1 MNRFKRYFSL
11 AVITASLVSSYS
23 INAYAKEMLELNRTK
38 VDENTVSLK
47 LENVEHIIKSFSLTV
62 KLDGDVEFDKI
73 NFSKELKENGKVNYK
88 YDKEKKIIN
97 IYVTSKENLVS
108 KNGTINIGTI
118 DVKGKDGDIYNV
130 SLNGITGKSIFKGVD
145 NREKKIEINEGK
157 LTGDKE
163 FVYGVEDSGG
173 SETPE
178 KPETPGKPEV
188 PENPG
193 DSESPE
199 NPGDNEVIPGN
210 PDEETPGAPE
220 KPSKPE
226 VDPEDKEEQD
236 KIDEDNNKDESS
248 KNEESNKEDN
258 KNDSDKENIPSTGYS
273 AYIGLSAL
281 LIGVGTALI
290 IKKKK

>member
-47 LENVEHIIKSFSLTV
+47 LENVEHIIKSFSITV
-62 KLDGDVEFDKI
+62 KLDGDVELDKI
-73 NFSKELKENGKVNYK
+73 NFSKELKEKGKVNYK

-108 KNGTINIGTI
+108 KNGTINIGTV

-130 SLNGITGKSIFKGVD
+130 SLNSITGKSIFKGVD
-145 NREKKIEINEGK
+145 NTEKKIEINDGK

-163 FVYGVEDSGG
+163 FVYGVENPGG
-173 SETPE
+173 SETPDKPGDSE
-178 KPETPGKPEV
+178 KPETPEIPET
-188 PENPG
+188 PENP
-193 DSESPE
+193 E
-199 NPGDNEVIPGN
+199 DNEVIPDN

-220 KPSKPE
+220 KPSEPEIKPDE
-226 VDPEDKEEQD
+226 NEEQD
-236 KIDEDNNKDESS
+236 KVDEDSNKDESE
-248 KNEESNKEDN
+248 KGEESNKEEN
-258 KNDSDKENIPSTGYS
+258 KNDSNKGNVPSTGYS

-281 LIGVGTALI
+281 LIGAGTALV

>member
-47 LENVEHIIKSFSLTV
+47 LENVEHIIKSFSITV
-62 KLDGDVEFDKI
+62 KLDGDVELDKI
-73 NFSKELKENGKVNYK
+73 NFSKELKEKGKVNYK

-108 KNGTINIGTI
+108 KNGTINIGTV

-130 SLNGITGKSIFKGVD
+130 SLNSITGKSIFKGVD
-145 NREKKIEINEGK
+145 NTEKKIEINDGK

-163 FVYGVEDSGG
+163 FVYGVENPGG
-173 SETPE
+173 SETPDKPGDSE
-178 KPETPGKPEV
+178 KPETPEIPET
-188 PENPG
+188 PENP
-193 DSESPE
+193 E
-199 NPGDNEVIPGN
+199 DNEVIPDN
-210 PDEETPGAPE
+210 PDEEKPGAPE
-220 KPSKPE
+220 KPSEPEIKPDE
-226 VDPEDKEEQD
+226 NEEQD
-236 KIDEDNNKDESS
+236 KVDEDSNKDESE
-248 KNEESNKEDN
+248 KGEESNKEDN
-258 KNDSDKENIPSTGYS
+258 KNDSNKGNVPSTGYS

-281 LIGVGTALI
+281 LIGAGTALV

>member
-47 LENVEHIIKSFSLTV
+47 LENVEHIIKSFSITV
-62 KLDGDVEFDKI
+62 KLDGDVELDKI
-73 NFSKELKENGKVNYK
+73 NFSKELKEKGKVNYK

-108 KNGTINIGTI
+108 KNGTINIGTVY
-118 DVKGKDGDIYNV
+118 VKGKDGDIYNV
-130 SLNGITGKSIFKGVD
+130 SLNSITGKSIFKGVD
-145 NREKKIEINEGK
+145 NTEKKIEINDGK

-163 FVYGVEDSGG
+163 FVYGVENPGG
-173 SETPE
+173 SETPDKPGDSE
-178 KPETPGKPEV
+178 KPETPEIPET
-188 PENPG
+188 PENP
-193 DSESPE
+193 E
-199 NPGDNEVIPGN
+199 DNEVIPDN

-220 KPSKPE
+220 KPSEPEIKPDE
-226 VDPEDKEEQD
+226 NEEQD
-236 KIDEDNNKDESS
+236 KVDEDSNKDESE
-248 KNEESNKEDN
+248 KGEESNKEDN
-258 KNDSDKENIPSTGYS
+258 KNDSNKGNVPSTGYS
-273 AYIGLSAL
+273 AYIRLSAL
-281 LIGVGTALI
+281 LIGAGTALV

>member
-62 KLDGDVEFDKI
+62 KLEGDVTLDKV
-73 NFSKELKENGKVNYK
+73 NFSKELEEKGKVNYK

-130 SLNGITGKSIFKGVD
+130 SLNSITGKSIFKGVD
-145 NREKKIEINEGK
+145 NTEKKIEINEGK

-163 FVYGVEDSGG
+163 FVYGVESPGDS
-173 SETPE
+173 
-178 KPETPGKPEV
+178 ETPGKPET
-188 PENPG
+188 PETP
-193 DSESPE
+193 ETPE

-220 KPSKPE
+220 KPSEPEIKPDE
-226 VDPEDKEEQD
+226 NEEQD
-236 KIDEDNNKDESS
+236 KVDEDSN
-248 KNEESNKEDN
+248 KNEESNTEDN
-258 KNDSDKENIPSTGYS
+258 KNDLNKGNVPSTGYS
-273 AYIGLSAL
+273 SYIGLSAL
-281 LIGVGTALI
+281 LIGAGTALV

>member
-62 KLDGDVEFDKI
+62 KLEGDVELDKV
-73 NFSKELKENGKVNYK
+73 NFSKELEEKGKVNYK

-118 DVKGKDGDIYNV
+118 DIKGKDGDIYNV
-130 SLNGITGKSIFKGVD
+130 SLNSITGKSIFKGVD
-145 NREKKIEINEGK
+145 NTEKKIEINEGK

-163 FVYGVEDSGG
+163 FVYGVESPGDS
-173 SETPE
+173 
-178 KPETPGKPEV
+178 ETPGKPET
-188 PENPG
+188 
-193 DSESPE
+193 PE

-220 KPSKPE
+220 KPSEPE
-226 VDPEDKEEQD
+226 VNPEDKEEQD
-236 KIDEDNNKDESS
+236 KVEEDSNKDESS
-248 KNEESNKEDN
+248 KNEDTNKEDN
-258 KNDSDKENIPSTGYS
+258 KNDSDKGNMPSSGYS

-281 LIGVGTALI
+281 LIGVGTALV

>member
-62 KLDGDVEFDKI
+62 KLDGDVELDKI
-73 NFSKELKENGKVNYK
+73 NFSKELKEKGKVNYK

-108 KNGTINIGTI
+108 KNGTINIGTV

-130 SLNGITGKSIFKGVD
+130 SLNSITGKSIFKGVD
-145 NREKKIEINEGK
+145 NTEKKIEINDGK

-163 FVYGVEDSGG
+163 FVYGVENPGG
-173 SETPE
+173 SETPDKPGDSE
-178 KPETPGKPEV
+178 KPETPET
-188 PENPG
+188 
-193 DSESPE
+193 PE

-220 KPSKPE
+220 KPSEPEIKPDE
-226 VDPEDKEEQD
+226 NEEQD
-236 KIDEDNNKDESS
+236 KVDEDSNKDESE
-248 KNEESNKEDN
+248 KGEESNKEEN
-258 KNDSDKENIPSTGYS
+258 KNDSNKGNVPSTGYS

-281 LIGVGTALI
+281 LIGAGTALV

>member
-62 KLDGDVEFDKI
+62 KLDGDVELDKI
-73 NFSKELKENGKVNYK
+73 NFSKELKEKGKVNYK

-108 KNGTINIGTI
+108 KNGTINIGTV
-118 DVKGKDGDIYNV
+118 DVKGKDGAIYNV
-130 SLNGITGKSIFKGVD
+130 SLNSITGKSIFKGVD
-145 NREKKIEINEGK
+145 NTEKKIEINDGK

-163 FVYGVEDSGG
+163 FVYGVENPGG
-173 SETPE
+173 SETPDKPEDSE
-178 KPETPGKPEV
+178 KPETPEI
-188 PENPG
+188 PENP
-193 DSESPE
+193 E
-199 NPGDNEVIPGN
+199 DNEVIPDN

-220 KPSKPE
+220 KPSEPEIKPDE
-226 VDPEDKEEQD
+226 NEEQD
-236 KIDEDNNKDESS
+236 KVEEDSNKDESE
-248 KNEESNKEDN
+248 KGEESNKEDN
-258 KNDSDKENIPSTGYS
+258 KNDSNKGNVPSTGYS

-281 LIGVGTALI
+281 LIGAGTALV

>member
-62 KLDGDVEFDKI
+62 KLDGDVELDKI
-73 NFSKELKENGKVNYK
+73 NFSKELKEKGKVNYK

-108 KNGTINIGTI
+108 KNGTINIGTV
-118 DVKGKDGDIYNV
+118 DVKGKDGAIYNV
-130 SLNGITGKSIFKGVD
+130 SLNSITGKSIFKGVD
-145 NREKKIEINEGK
+145 NTEKKIEINDGK

-163 FVYGVEDSGG
+163 FVYGVENPGG
-173 SETPE
+173 SETPDKPGDSE
-178 KPETPGKPEV
+178 KPETPEIPEI
-188 PENPG
+188 PENP
-193 DSESPE
+193 E
-199 NPGDNEVIPGN
+199 DNEVIPDN
-210 PDEETPGAPE
+210 TDEETPGAPE
-220 KPSKPE
+220 KPSEPEIKPDE
-226 VDPEDKEEQD
+226 NEEQD
-236 KIDEDNNKDESS
+236 KVDEDSNKDESE
-248 KNEESNKEDN
+248 KGEESNKEDSN
-258 KNDSDKENIPSTGYS
+258 KGNVPSTGYS
-273 AYIGLSAL
+273 AYIGLSVL
-281 LIGVGTALI
+281 LIGAGTALV

>member
-62 KLDGDVEFDKI
+62 KLDGDVELDKI
-73 NFSKELKENGKVNYK
+73 NFSKELKEKGKVNYK

-108 KNGTINIGTI
+108 KNGTINIGTV
-118 DVKGKDGDIYNV
+118 DVKGKDGAIYNV
-130 SLNGITGKSIFKGVD
+130 SLNSITGKSIFKGVD
-145 NREKKIEINEGK
+145 NTEKKIEINDGK

-163 FVYGVEDSGG
+163 FVYGVENPGG
-173 SETPE
+173 SETPDKPEDSE
-178 KPETPGKPEV
+178 KPETPEIPET
-188 PENPG
+188 PENP
-193 DSESPE
+193 E
-199 NPGDNEVIPGN
+199 DNEVIPDN

-220 KPSKPE
+220 KPSEPEIKPDE
-226 VDPEDKEEQD
+226 NEEQD
-236 KIDEDNNKDESS
+236 KVEEDSNKDESE
-248 KNEESNKEDN
+248 KGEESNKEDN
-258 KNDSDKENIPSTGYS
+258 KNDSNKGNVPSTGYS

-281 LIGVGTALI
+281 LIGAGTALV

>member
-62 KLDGDVEFDKI
+62 KLEGDVELDKV
-73 NFSKELKENGKVNYK
+73 NLSKELEEKGKVNYK

-118 DVKGKDGDIYNV
+118 DIKGKDGDIYNV
-130 SLNGITGKSIFKGVD
+130 SLNSITGKSIFKGVD
-145 NREKKIEINEGK
+145 NTEKKIEINEGK

-163 FVYGVEDSGG
+163 FVYGVESPGDS
-173 SETPE
+173 
-178 KPETPGKPEV
+178 ETPGKPET
-188 PENPG
+188 PET
-193 DSESPE
+193 PE

-220 KPSKPE
+220 KPSEPE
-226 VDPEDKEEQD
+226 VNPEDKEEQD
-236 KIDEDNNKDESS
+236 KVEEDSNKDESS
-248 KNEESNKEDN
+248 KNEDTNKEDN
-258 KNDSDKENIPSTGYS
+258 KNDSDKGNMPSSGYS

-281 LIGVGTALI
+281 LIGVGTALV

>member
-11 AVITASLVSSYS
+11 AVIIASLVSSYS

-62 KLDGDVEFDKI
+62 KLDGDVELDKI
-73 NFSKELKENGKVNYK
+73 NFSKELKEKGKVNYK

-108 KNGTINIGTI
+108 KNGTINIGTV
-118 DVKGKDGDIYNV
+118 DVKGKDGAIYNV
-130 SLNGITGKSIFKGVD
+130 SLNSITGKSIFKGVD
-145 NREKKIEINEGK
+145 NIEKKIEINDGK

-163 FVYGVEDSGG
+163 FVYGVENPGG
-173 SETPE
+173 SETPDKPGDSE
-178 KPETPGKPEV
+178 KPETPEIPET
-188 PENPG
+188 PENP
-193 DSESPE
+193 E
-199 NPGDNEVIPGN
+199 DNEVIPDN

-220 KPSKPE
+220 KPIEPEIKPDE
-226 VDPEDKEEQD
+226 NEEQD
-236 KIDEDNNKDESS
+236 KVDEDSNKDESE
-248 KNEESNKEDN
+248 KGEESNKEDN
-258 KNDSDKENIPSTGYS
+258 KNDSNKGNVPSTGYS

-281 LIGVGTALI
+281 LIGAGTALV

>member
-62 KLDGDVEFDKI
+62 KLDGDVELDKI
-73 NFSKELKENGKVNYK
+73 NFSKELKEKGKVNYK

-108 KNGTINIGTI
+108 KNGTINVGTV
-118 DVKGKDGDIYNV
+118 DVKGKDGAIYNV
-130 SLNGITGKSIFKGVD
+130 SLNSITGKSIFKGVD
-145 NREKKIEINEGK
+145 NTEKKIEINDGK

-163 FVYGVEDSGG
+163 FVYGVENPGG
-173 SETPE
+173 SETPDKPGDSE
-178 KPETPGKPEV
+178 KPETPEIPET
-188 PENPG
+188 PENP
-193 DSESPE
+193 E
-199 NPGDNEVIPGN
+199 DNEVIPDN

-220 KPSKPE
+220 KPSEPEIKPDE
-226 VDPEDKEEQD
+226 NEEQD
-236 KIDEDNNKDESS
+236 KVDEDSNKDESE
-248 KNEESNKEDN
+248 KGEESNKEDN
-258 KNDSDKENIPSTGYS
+258 KNDSNKGNVPSTGYS

-281 LIGVGTALI
+281 LIGAGTALV

>member
-62 KLDGDVEFDKI
+62 KLEGDVELDKV
-73 NFSKELKENGKVNYK
+73 NFSKELEEKGKVNYK

-130 SLNGITGKSIFKGVD
+130 SLNSITGKSIFKGVD
-145 NREKKIEINEGK
+145 NTEKKIEINEGK

-163 FVYGVEDSGG
+163 FVYGVESPGDS
-173 SETPE
+173 
-178 KPETPGKPEV
+178 ETPGKPET
-188 PENPG
+188 PETP
-193 DSESPE
+193 ETPE

-220 KPSKPE
+220 KPSEPE
-226 VDPEDKEEQD
+226 VNPEDKEEQD
-236 KIDEDNNKDESS
+236 KVDEDSN
-248 KNEESNKEDN
+248 KNEESNTEDN
-258 KNDSDKENIPSTGYS
+258 KNDLNKGNVPSTGYS
-273 AYIGLSAL
+273 SYIGLSAL
-281 LIGVGTALI
+281 LIGAGTALV

>member
-47 LENVEHIIKSFSLTV
+47 LENVEHIIKSFSITV
-62 KLDGDVEFDKI
+62 KLDGDVELDKI
-73 NFSKELKENGKVNYK
+73 NFSKELKEKGKVNYK

-97 IYVTSKENLVS
+97 IYITSKENLVS
-108 KNGTINIGTI
+108 KNGTINIGTV
-118 DVKGKDGDIYNV
+118 DVKGKDGAIYNV
-130 SLNGITGKSIFKGVD
+130 SLNSITGKSIFKGVD
-145 NREKKIEINEGK
+145 NTEKKIEINDGK

-163 FVYGVEDSGG
+163 FVYGVENPGG
-173 SETPE
+173 SETPDKPGDSE
-178 KPETPGKPEV
+178 KPETPEIPET
-188 PENPG
+188 PENP
-193 DSESPE
+193 E
-199 NPGDNEVIPGN
+199 DNEVIPDN

-220 KPSKPE
+220 KPSEPEIKPDE
-226 VDPEDKEEQD
+226 NEEQD
-236 KIDEDNNKDESS
+236 KVDEDSNKDESE
-248 KNEESNKEDN
+248 KGEESNKEDN
-258 KNDSDKENIPSTGYS
+258 KNDSNKGNVPSTGYS

-281 LIGVGTALI
+281 LIGAGTALV

>member
-62 KLDGDVEFDKI
+62 KLDGDVGLDKI
-73 NFSKELKENGKVNYK
+73 NFSKELKEKGKVNYK

-108 KNGTINIGTI
+108 KNGTINIGTV
-118 DVKGKDGDIYNV
+118 DVKGKDGAIYSV
-130 SLNGITGKSIFKGVD
+130 SLNSITGKSIFKGVD
-145 NREKKIEINEGK
+145 NTEKKIEINDGK

-163 FVYGVEDSGG
+163 FVYGVENPGG
-173 SETPE
+173 SETPDKPEDSE
-178 KPETPGKPEV
+178 KPETPEIPET
-188 PENPG
+188 PENP
-193 DSESPE
+193 E
-199 NPGDNEVIPGN
+199 DNEVIPDN

-220 KPSKPE
+220 KPSEPEIKPDE
-226 VDPEDKEEQD
+226 NEEQD
-236 KIDEDNNKDESS
+236 KVEEDSNKDESE
-248 KNEESNKEDN
+248 KGEESNKEDN
-258 KNDSDKENIPSTGYS
+258 KNNSNKGNVPSTGYS

-281 LIGVGTALI
+281 LIGAGTALV

>member
-62 KLDGDVEFDKI
+62 KLDGDVELDKI
-73 NFSKELKENGKVNYK
+73 NFSKELKEKGKVNYK

-108 KNGTINIGTI
+108 KNGTINIGTV
-118 DVKGKDGDIYNV
+118 DVKGKDGAIYNV
-130 SLNGITGKSIFKGVD
+130 SLNSITGKSIFKGVD
-145 NREKKIEINEGK
+145 NKEKKIEINDGK

-163 FVYGVEDSGG
+163 FVYGVENPGG

-178 KPETPGKPEV
+178 IPETP
-188 PENPG
+188 ENP
-193 DSESPE
+193 E
-199 NPGDNEVIPGN
+199 DNEVIPDN

-220 KPSKPE
+220 KPSEPEIKPDE
-226 VDPEDKEEQD
+226 NEEQD
-236 KIDEDNNKDESS
+236 KVEEDSNKDESE
-248 KNEESNKEDN
+248 KGEESNKEDN
-258 KNDSDKENIPSTGYS
+258 KNDSNKGNVPSTGYS

-281 LIGVGTALI
+281 LIGAGTALV

>member
-62 KLDGDVEFDKI
+62 KLDGDVELDKI
-73 NFSKELKENGKVNYK
+73 NFSNELNENSKVNYK

-130 SLNGITGKSIFKGVD
+130 SLNSITGKSIFKGVD
-145 NREKKIEINEGK
+145 NTEKKIEINEGK

-163 FVYGVEDSGG
+163 FVYGVESPGDS
-173 SETPE
+173 
-178 KPETPGKPEV
+178 ETPGKPETPETPET
-188 PENPG
+188 PEN
-193 DSESPE
+193 PE

-220 KPSKPE
+220 KPSEPEIKPDE
-226 VDPEDKEEQD
+226 NEEQD
-236 KIDEDNNKDESS
+236 KVDEDSNKDESE
-248 KNEESNKEDN
+248 KGEESNKEDN
-258 KNDSDKENIPSTGYS
+258 KNDLNKGNVPSTGYS
-273 AYIGLSAL
+273 SYIGLSAL
-281 LIGVGTALI
+281 LIGAGTALV

>member
-62 KLDGDVEFDKI
+62 KLDGDVELDKI
-73 NFSKELKENGKVNYK
+73 NFSKELKEKGKVNYK

-108 KNGTINIGTI
+108 KNGTINIGTV
-118 DVKGKDGDIYNV
+118 DVKGKDGAIYNV
-130 SLNGITGKSIFKGVD
+130 SLNSITGKSIFKGVD
-145 NREKKIEINEGK
+145 NTEKKIEINDGK

-163 FVYGVEDSGG
+163 FVYGVENPGG
-173 SETPE
+173 SETPDKPENSE
-178 KPETPGKPEV
+178 KPETPEIPET
-188 PENPG
+188 PENP
-193 DSESPE
+193 E
-199 NPGDNEVIPGN
+199 DNEVIPDN

-220 KPSKPE
+220 KPSEPEIKPDE
-226 VDPEDKEEQD
+226 NEEQD
-236 KIDEDNNKDESS
+236 KVEEDSNKDESE
-248 KNEESNKEDN
+248 KGEESNKEDN
-258 KNDSDKENIPSTGYS
+258 KNDSNKGNVPSTGYS

-281 LIGVGTALI
+281 LIGAGTALV

>member
-47 LENVEHIIKSFSLTV
+47 LENVQHIIKSFSLTV
-62 KLDGDVEFDKI
+62 KLDGDVELDKI
-73 NFSKELKENGKVNYK
+73 NFSKELKERSKVNYK

-118 DVKGKDGDIYNV
+118 DIKGKDGDIYNV
-130 SLNGITGKSIFKGVD
+130 SLNSITGKSIFKGVD
-145 NREKKIEINEGK
+145 NTEKKIEINEGK

-163 FVYGVEDSGG
+163 FVYGVESPGDS
-173 SETPE
+173 
-178 KPETPGKPEV
+178 ETPGKPET
-188 PENPG
+188 PET
-193 DSESPE
+193 PE

-220 KPSKPE
+220 KPSEPE
-226 VDPEDKEEQD
+226 VNPEDKEEQD
-236 KIDEDNNKDESS
+236 KVEEDSNKDESS
-248 KNEESNKEDN
+248 KNEDTNKEDN
-258 KNDSDKENIPSTGYS
+258 KNDSDKGNMPSSGYS

-281 LIGVGTALI
+281 LIGVGTALV

>member
-62 KLDGDVEFDKI
+62 KLDGDVELDKI
-73 NFSKELKENGKVNYK
+73 NFSKELKEKGKVNYK

-108 KNGTINIGTI
+108 KNGTINVGTV

-130 SLNGITGKSIFKGVD
+130 SLNSITGKSIFKGVD
-145 NREKKIEINEGK
+145 NTEKKIEINDGK

-163 FVYGVEDSGG
+163 FVYGVENPGG
-173 SETPE
+173 SETPDKPGDSEKPE
-178 KPETPGKPEV
+178 KPETPET
-188 PENPG
+188 
-193 DSESPE
+193 PE

-220 KPSKPE
+220 KPSEPEIKPDE
-226 VDPEDKEEQD
+226 NEEQD
-236 KIDEDNNKDESS
+236 KVDEDSNKDESE
-248 KNEESNKEDN
+248 KGEESNKEDN
-258 KNDSDKENIPSTGYS
+258 KNDSNKGNVPSTGYS
-273 AYIGLSAL
+273 AYIGLSEL
-281 LIGVGTALI
+281 LIGAGTALV

>member
-47 LENVEHIIKSFSLTV
+47 LENVQHIIKSFSLTV
-62 KLDGDVEFDKI
+62 KLDGDVELDKI
-73 NFSKELKENGKVNYK
+73 NFSNELKEKGKVNYK

-97 IYVTSKENLVS
+97 IYVTSKENLSS

-118 DVKGKDGDIYNV
+118 DIKGKDGDIYNV
-130 SLNGITGKSIFKGVD
+130 SLNSITGKSIFKGVD
-145 NREKKIEINEGK
+145 NTEKKIKINEGK

-163 FVYGVEDSGG
+163 FIYGVES
-173 SETPE
+173 
-178 KPETPGKPEV
+178 
-188 PENPG
+188 PG
-193 DSESPE
+193 DSETPGNPETPEIPDKPETPE

-210 PDEETPGAPE
+210 PDEETPGTPE
-220 KPSKPE
+220 KPSKPD
-226 VDPEDKEEQD
+226 VNPEDKEEQD
-236 KIDEDNNKDESS
+236 KVEEDSNKDESS
-248 KNEESNKEDN
+248 K
-258 KNDSDKENIPSTGYS
+258 ENMPSTGYS

-281 LIGVGTALI
+281 LIGAGTALV

>member
-62 KLDGDVEFDKI
+62 KLEGDVELDKV
-73 NFSKELKENGKVNYK
+73 NLSKELEEKGKVNYK

-118 DVKGKDGDIYNV
+118 DIKGKDGDIYNV
-130 SLNGITGKSIFKGVD
+130 SLNSITGKSIFKGVD
-145 NREKKIEINEGK
+145 NTEKKIEINEGK

-163 FVYGVEDSGG
+163 FVYGVESPGDS
-173 SETPE
+173 
-178 KPETPGKPEV
+178 ETPGKPET
-188 PENPG
+188 PET
-193 DSESPE
+193 PE

-220 KPSKPE
+220 KPSEPE
-226 VDPEDKEEQD
+226 VNPEDKEEQY
-236 KIDEDNNKDESS
+236 KVEEDSNKDESS
-248 KNEESNKEDN
+248 KNEDTNKEDN
-258 KNDSDKENIPSTGYS
+258 KNDSDKGNMPSSGYS

-281 LIGVGTALI
+281 LIGVGTALV

>member
-47 LENVEHIIKSFSLTV
+47 LENVEHIIKSFSITV
-62 KLDGDVEFDKI
+62 KLDGDVELDKI
-73 NFSKELKENGKVNYK
+73 NFSKELKEKGKVNYK

-108 KNGTINIGTI
+108 KNGTINIGTV

-130 SLNGITGKSIFKGVD
+130 SLNSITGKSIFKGVD
-145 NREKKIEINEGK
+145 NTEKKIEINDGK
-157 LTGDKE
+157 LTGNKE
-163 FVYGVEDSGG
+163 FVYGVENPGG
-173 SETPE
+173 SETPDKPGDSE
-178 KPETPGKPEV
+178 KPETPEIPET
-188 PENPG
+188 PENP
-193 DSESPE
+193 E
-199 NPGDNEVIPGN
+199 DNEVIPDN
-210 PDEETPGAPE
+210 PDEEKPGAPE
-220 KPSKPE
+220 KPSEPEIKPDE
-226 VDPEDKEEQD
+226 NEEQD
-236 KIDEDNNKDESS
+236 KVDEDSNKDESE
-248 KNEESNKEDN
+248 KGEESNKEDN
-258 KNDSDKENIPSTGYS
+258 KNDSNKGNVPSTGYS

-281 LIGVGTALI
+281 LIGAGTALV

>member
-23 INAYAKEMLELNRTK
+23 INAYAKEMLEINRTK

-62 KLDGDVEFDKI
+62 KLDGDVELDKI
-73 NFSKELKENGKVNYK
+73 NFSKELKEKGKVNYK

-108 KNGTINIGTI
+108 KNGTINIGTV
-118 DVKGKDGDIYNV
+118 DVKGKDGAIYNV
-130 SLNGITGKSIFKGVD
+130 SLNSITGKSIFKGVD
-145 NREKKIEINEGK
+145 NTEKKIEINDGK

-163 FVYGVEDSGG
+163 FVYGVENPGG
-173 SETPE
+173 SETPDKPGDSE
-178 KPETPGKPEV
+178 KPETPEIPET
-188 PENPG
+188 PENP
-193 DSESPE
+193 E
-199 NPGDNEVIPGN
+199 DNEVIPDN

-220 KPSKPE
+220 KPSEPEIKPDE
-226 VDPEDKEEQD
+226 NEEQD
-236 KIDEDNNKDESS
+236 KVEEDSNKDESE
-248 KNEESNKEDN
+248 KGEESNKEDN
-258 KNDSDKENIPSTGYS
+258 KNDSNKGNVPSTGYS

-281 LIGVGTALI
+281 LIGAGTALV

>member
-62 KLDGDVEFDKI
+62 KLDGDVELDKI
-73 NFSKELKENGKVNYK
+73 NFSKELKEKGKVNYK

-108 KNGTINIGTI
+108 KNGTINIGTV
-118 DVKGKDGDIYNV
+118 DVKGKDGAIYNV
-130 SLNGITGKSIFKGVD
+130 SLNSITGKSIFKGVD
-145 NREKKIEINEGK
+145 NTEKKIEINDGK

-163 FVYGVEDSGG
+163 FVYGVENPGG
-173 SETPE
+173 SETPDKPGDSE
-178 KPETPGKPEV
+178 KPETPEIPET
-188 PENPG
+188 PENP
-193 DSESPE
+193 E
-199 NPGDNEVIPGN
+199 DNEVIPDN
-210 PDEETPGAPE
+210 TDEETPGAPE
-220 KPSKPE
+220 KPSEPEIKPDE
-226 VDPEDKEEQD
+226 NEEQD
-236 KIDEDNNKDESS
+236 KVDEDSNKDESE
-248 KNEESNKEDN
+248 KGEESNKEDSN
-258 KNDSDKENIPSTGYS
+258 KGNVPSTGYS
-273 AYIGLSAL
+273 AYIGLSVL
-281 LIGVGTALI
+281 LIGAGTALV

>member
-62 KLDGDVEFDKI
+62 KLDGDVELDKI
-73 NFSKELKENGKVNYK
+73 NFSKELKEKGKVNYK

-108 KNGTINIGTI
+108 KNGTINVGTV

-130 SLNGITGKSIFKGVD
+130 SLNSITGKSIFKGVD
-145 NREKKIEINEGK
+145 NTEKKIEINDGK

-163 FVYGVEDSGG
+163 FVYGVENPGG
-173 SETPE
+173 SETPDKPGDSE
-178 KPETPGKPEV
+178 KPETPEIPET
-188 PENPG
+188 PENP
-193 DSESPE
+193 E
-199 NPGDNEVIPGN
+199 DNEVIPDN

-220 KPSKPE
+220 KPSEPEIKPDE
-226 VDPEDKEEQD
+226 NEEQD
-236 KIDEDNNKDESS
+236 KVDEDSNKDESE
-248 KNEESNKEDN
+248 KGEEPNKEDN
-258 KNDSDKENIPSTGYS
+258 KNDSNKGNVPSTGYS

-281 LIGVGTALI
+281 LIGAGTALV

>member
-62 KLDGDVEFDKI
+62 KLEGDVILDKV
-73 NFSKELKENGKVNYK
+73 NFSKELEEKGKVNYK

-130 SLNGITGKSIFKGVD
+130 SLNSITGKSIFKGVD
-145 NREKKIEINEGK
+145 NTEKKIEINEGK

-163 FVYGVEDSGG
+163 FVYGVESPGDS
-173 SETPE
+173 
-178 KPETPGKPEV
+178 ETPGKPET
-188 PENPG
+188 PETP
-193 DSESPE
+193 ETPE

-220 KPSKPE
+220 KPSEPEIKPDE
-226 VDPEDKEEQD
+226 NEEQD
-236 KIDEDNNKDESS
+236 KVDEDSN
-248 KNEESNKEDN
+248 KNEESNTEDN
-258 KNDSDKENIPSTGYS
+258 KNDLNKGNVPSTGYS
-273 AYIGLSAL
+273 SYIGLSAL
-281 LIGVGTALI
+281 LIGAGTALV

>member
-47 LENVEHIIKSFSLTV
+47 LENVEHIIKSFSITV
-62 KLDGDVEFDKI
+62 KLDGDVELDKI
-73 NFSKELKENGKVNYK
+73 NFSKELKEKGKVNYK

-108 KNGTINIGTI
+108 KNGTINIGTV

-130 SLNGITGKSIFKGVD
+130 SLNSITGKSIFKGVD
-145 NREKKIEINEGK
+145 NTEKKIEINDGK

-163 FVYGVEDSGG
+163 FVYGVENPGG
-173 SETPE
+173 SETPDKPGDSE
-178 KPETPGKPEV
+178 KPETPEIPET
-188 PENPG
+188 PENP
-193 DSESPE
+193 E
-199 NPGDNEVIPGN
+199 DNEVIPDN

-220 KPSKPE
+220 KPSEPEIKPDE
-226 VDPEDKEEQD
+226 NEEQD
-236 KIDEDNNKDESS
+236 KVDEDSNKDESE
-248 KNEESNKEDN
+248 KGEESNKEDN
-258 KNDSDKENIPSTGYS
+258 KNDSNKGNVPSTGYS

-281 LIGVGTALI
+281 LIGAGTALV

>member
-62 KLDGDVEFDKI
+62 KLEGDVELDKV
-73 NFSKELKENGKVNYK
+73 NLSKELEEKGKVNYK

-118 DVKGKDGDIYNV
+118 DIKGKDGDIYNV
-130 SLNGITGKSIFKGVD
+130 SLNSITGKSIFKGVD
-145 NREKKIEINEGK
+145 NTEKKIEINEGK

-163 FVYGVEDSGG
+163 FVYGVESPGDSEAPG
-173 SETPE
+173 
-178 KPETPGKPEV
+178 KPETPET
-188 PENPG
+188 
-193 DSESPE
+193 PE

-220 KPSKPE
+220 KPSEPE
-226 VDPEDKEEQD
+226 VNPEDKEEQD
-236 KIDEDNNKDESS
+236 KVEEDSNKDESS
-248 KNEESNKEDN
+248 KNEDTNKEDN
-258 KNDSDKENIPSTGYS
+258 KNDSDKGNMPSSGYS

-281 LIGVGTALI
+281 LIGVGTALV

>member
-62 KLDGDVEFDKI
+62 KLEGDVILDKV
-73 NFSKELKENGKVNYK
+73 NFSKELEEKGKVNYK

-130 SLNGITGKSIFKGVD
+130 SLNSITGKSIFKGVD
-145 NREKKIEINEGK
+145 NTEKKIEINDGK

-163 FVYGVEDSGG
+163 FIYGVEKPGDSEKPDKPENPDNPED
-173 SETPE
+173 SE
-178 KPETPGKPEV
+178 KPET
-188 PENPG
+188 
-193 DSESPE
+193 
-199 NPGDNEVIPGN
+199 PGDNEVIPGN

-220 KPSKPE
+220 KPSEPEIKPDE
-226 VDPEDKEEQD
+226 NEEQD
-236 KIDEDNNKDESS
+236 KVDEDSN
-248 KNEESNKEDN
+248 KNEESNTEDN
-258 KNDSDKENIPSTGYS
+258 KNDLNKGNVPSTGYS
-273 AYIGLSAL
+273 SYIGLSAL
-281 LIGVGTALI
+281 LIGAGTALV

>member
-62 KLDGDVEFDKI
+62 KLDGDVELDKI
-73 NFSKELKENGKVNYK
+73 NFSKELKEKGKVNYK

-108 KNGTINIGTI
+108 KNGTINIGTV
-118 DVKGKDGDIYNV
+118 DVKGKDGAIYNV
-130 SLNGITGKSIFKGVD
+130 SLNSITGKSIFKGVD
-145 NREKKIEINEGK
+145 NTEKKIEINDGK

-163 FVYGVEDSGG
+163 FVYGVENPGG
-173 SETPE
+173 SETPDKPGDSE
-178 KPETPGKPEV
+178 KPETPEI
-188 PENPG
+188 PENP
-193 DSESPE
+193 E
-199 NPGDNEVIPGN
+199 DNEVIPDN

-220 KPSKPE
+220 KPSEPEIKPDE
-226 VDPEDKEEQD
+226 NEEQD
-236 KIDEDNNKDESS
+236 KVDEDSNKDESE
-248 KNEESNKEDN
+248 KGEESNKEDN
-258 KNDSDKENIPSTGYS
+258 KNDSNKGNVPSTGYS

-281 LIGVGTALI
+281 LIGAGTALV

>member
-62 KLDGDVEFDKI
+62 KLEGDVTLNKV
-73 NFSKELKENGKVNYK
+73 NFSKELEEKGKVNYK

-130 SLNGITGKSIFKGVD
+130 SLNSITGKSIFKGVD
-145 NREKKIEINEGK
+145 NTEKKIEINDGK

-163 FVYGVEDSGG
+163 FIYGVEKPGDSEKPDKPENPDNPED
-173 SETPE
+173 SE
-178 KPETPGKPEV
+178 KPET
-188 PENPG
+188 
-193 DSESPE
+193 
-199 NPGDNEVIPGN
+199 PGDNEVIPGN

-220 KPSKPE
+220 KPSEPE
-226 VDPEDKEEQD
+226 VNPEDKEEQD
-236 KIDEDNNKDESS
+236 KVEEDSNKDESS
-248 KNEESNKEDN
+248 KNEDTNKEDN
-258 KNDSDKENIPSTGYS
+258 KNDSDKGNMPSTGYS

-281 LIGVGTALI
+281 LIGAGTALV

>member
-62 KLDGDVEFDKI
+62 KLDGDVGLDKI
-73 NFSKELKENGKVNYK
+73 NFSKELKEKGKVNYK

-108 KNGTINIGTI
+108 KNGTINIGI
-118 DVKGKDGDIYNV
+118 VDVKGKDGDIYNV
-130 SLNGITGKSIFKGVD
+130 SLNSITGKSIFKGVD
-145 NREKKIEINEGK
+145 NTEKKIEINNGK

-163 FVYGVEDSGG
+163 FVYGVENPGG
-173 SETPE
+173 SETPDKPGDSE
-178 KPETPGKPEV
+178 KPETPEIPEI
-188 PENPG
+188 PENP
-193 DSESPE
+193 E
-199 NPGDNEVIPGN
+199 DNEVIPDN

-220 KPSKPE
+220 KPSEPEIKPDE
-226 VDPEDKEEQD
+226 NEEQD
-236 KIDEDNNKDESS
+236 KVEEDSNKDESE
-248 KNEESNKEDN
+248 KGEESNKEDN
-258 KNDSDKENIPSTGYS
+258 KNNSNKGNVPSTGYS

-281 LIGVGTALI
+281 LIGAGTALV

>member
-62 KLDGDVEFDKI
+62 KLDGDVELDKI
-73 NFSKELKENGKVNYK
+73 NFSKELKEKGKVNYK

-108 KNGTINIGTI
+108 KNGTINIGI
-118 DVKGKDGDIYNV
+118 VDVKGKDGDIYNV
-130 SLNGITGKSIFKGVD
+130 SLNSITGKSIFKGVD
-145 NREKKIEINEGK
+145 NTEKKIEINNGK

-163 FVYGVEDSGG
+163 FVYGVENPGG
-173 SETPE
+173 SETPDKPEDSE
-178 KPETPGKPEV
+178 KPETPEIPET
-188 PENPG
+188 PE
-193 DSESPE
+193 
-199 NPGDNEVIPGN
+199 N

-220 KPSKPE
+220 KPSEPEIKPDE
-226 VDPEDKEEQD
+226 NEEQD
-236 KIDEDNNKDESS
+236 KVEEDSNKDESE
-248 KNEESNKEDN
+248 KGEESNKEDN
-258 KNDSDKENIPSTGYS
+258 KNNSNKGNVPSTGYS

-281 LIGVGTALI
+281 LIGAGTALV

>member
-47 LENVEHIIKSFSLTV
+47 LENVEHIIKSFSITV
-62 KLDGDVEFDKI
+62 KLDGDVELDKI
-73 NFSKELKENGKVNYK
+73 NFSKELKEKGKVNYK

-108 KNGTINIGTI
+108 KNGTINIGTV

-130 SLNGITGKSIFKGVD
+130 SLNSITGKSIFKGVD
-145 NREKKIEINEGK
+145 NTEKKIEINDGK

-163 FVYGVEDSGG
+163 FVYGVENPGG
-173 SETPE
+173 SETPDKPGDSE
-178 KPETPGKPEV
+178 KPETPEIPET
-188 PENPG
+188 PENP
-193 DSESPE
+193 E
-199 NPGDNEVIPGN
+199 DNEVIPDN

-220 KPSKPE
+220 KPSEPEIKPDE
-226 VDPEDKEEQD
+226 NEEQD
-236 KIDEDNNKDESS
+236 KVDEDSNKDESE
-248 KNEESNKEDN
+248 KGEESNKEDN
-258 KNDSDKENIPSTGYS
+258 KNDSNKGNVPSTGYS
-273 AYIGLSAL
+273 AYIRLSAL
-281 LIGVGTALI
+281 LIGAGTALV

>member
-62 KLDGDVEFDKI
+62 KLDGDVELDKI
-73 NFSKELKENGKVNYK
+73 NFSKELKEKGKVNYK

-108 KNGTINIGTI
+108 KNGTINIGTV

-130 SLNGITGKSIFKGVD
+130 SLNSITGKSIFKGVD
-145 NREKKIEINEGK
+145 NTEKKIEINDGK

-163 FVYGVEDSGG
+163 FVYGVENPGG
-173 SETPE
+173 SETPDKPGDSE
-178 KPETPGKPEV
+178 KPETPEIPET
-188 PENPG
+188 PENP
-193 DSESPE
+193 E
-199 NPGDNEVIPGN
+199 DNEVIPDN

-220 KPSKPE
+220 KPSEPEIKPDE
-226 VDPEDKEEQD
+226 NEEQD
-236 KIDEDNNKDESS
+236 KVDEDSNKDESE
-248 KNEESNKEDN
+248 KGEEPNKEDN
-258 KNDSDKENIPSTGYS
+258 KNNSNKGNVPSTGYS

-281 LIGVGTALI
+281 LIGAGTALV

>member
-62 KLDGDVEFDKI
+62 KLEGDVELDKV
-73 NFSKELKENGKVNYK
+73 NFSKELEEKGKVNYK

-118 DVKGKDGDIYNV
+118 DIKGKDGDIYNV
-130 SLNGITGKSIFKGVD
+130 SLNSITGKSIFKGVD
-145 NREKKIEINEGK
+145 NTEKKIEINEGK

-163 FVYGVEDSGG
+163 FVYGVESPGDS
-173 SETPE
+173 
-178 KPETPGKPEV
+178 ETPGKPET
-188 PENPG
+188 PET
-193 DSESPE
+193 PE

-220 KPSKPE
+220 KPSEPE
-226 VDPEDKEEQD
+226 VNPEDKEEQD
-236 KIDEDNNKDESS
+236 KVEEDSNKDESS
-248 KNEESNKEDN
+248 KNEDTNKEDN
-258 KNDSDKENIPSTGYS
+258 KNDSDKGNMPSSGYS

-281 LIGVGTALI
+281 LIGVGTALV

>member
-62 KLDGDVEFDKI
+62 KLEGDVTLDKV
-73 NFSKELKENGKVNYK
+73 NFSKELEEKGKVNYK

-108 KNGTINIGTI
+108 KNGTINIGTV
-118 DVKGKDGDIYNV
+118 DVKGKNGDIYNV
-130 SLNGITGKSIFKGVD
+130 SLNSITGKSIFKGVD
-145 NREKKIEINEGK
+145 NTEKKIEINEGK

-163 FVYGVEDSGG
+163 FVYGVESTGDS
-173 SETPE
+173 
-178 KPETPGKPEV
+178 ETPGKPET
-188 PENPG
+188 PETP
-193 DSESPE
+193 ETPE

-220 KPSKPE
+220 KPSEPEIKPDE
-226 VDPEDKEEQD
+226 NEEQD
-236 KIDEDNNKDESS
+236 KVDEDSN
-248 KNEESNKEDN
+248 KNEESNTEDN
-258 KNDSDKENIPSTGYS
+258 KNDLNKGNVPSTGYS
-273 AYIGLSAL
+273 SYIGLSAL
-281 LIGVGTALI
+281 LIGAGTALV